1 MESKPGLLG
10 SETGDPEISCS
21 VQVAP
26 ETVSVTIA
34 IPEGLPNSATYTPLP
49 LPVWLTSASPAR

>member
-10 SETGDPEISCS
+10 SETGDPEISCR

-26 ETVSVTIA
+26 ETPSVTIP
-34 IPEGLPNSATYTPLP
+34 IPEGLPNSAT
-49 LPVWLTSASPAR
+49 